1 MTSLWEPTAG
11 AVLATDAVVIPTTNL
26 LISYLTEES
35 YVSVNAIV
43 SMFACFPLWA
53 WRRLDNPCH
62 CCNLLLGKLIL
73 VRVLTLRKETLR
85 EIILVAWFLGE
96 ITNEAQQSCSSAHRK
111 EGLVLLSGSSRG
123 QGITARRPISCF
135 LASNSFLR
143 LSILIFLL

>member
-1 MTSLWEPTAG
+1 MTSPWEPTAG
-11 AVLATDAVVIPTTNL
+11 AVLATVAVLIPTANL
-26 LISYLTEES
+26 LISDLTQEA

-43 SMFACFPLWA
+43 PVFACIPFRA

-62 CCNLLLGKLIL
+62 CCNLLLGK
-73 VRVLTLRKETLR
+73 VVFMRVLTLRKETLR